1 LELKQIRKQRKYEFE
16 KEMEKIEIVNQEKT
30 DLEKKWENT
39 DRFQFTNSRLE
50 RYDEVKKERAQNRN

>member
-1 LELKQIRKQRKYEFE
+1 
-16 KEMEKIEIVNQEKT
+16 MEKIEIVNQEKT